1 MEMAVEVKVVEVM
14 AEKMEGVVTEV
25 EEKAAGAM
33 VAAEMAVAKV
43 VATMGA
49 VVMGAGR
56 AVA

>member
-1 MEMAVEVKVVEVM
+1 MAVEVKVVEVM

-49 VVMGAGR
+49 VA
-56 AVA
+56 